1 MKNFLILLLVVVS
14 SSTFAQKKYYNQAV
28 NSCSEKT
35 SEELIS
41 KCIIN
46 SYLLDY
52 DFTTMENKVVSTE
65 KIKKP
70 IVLLAAATWSAPCW
84 GEVPALNKMVEK
96 YHDKVEFI
104 MIFWDKEAKVKK
116 MAEKLDKR
124 ISLVPAREQ
133 DKIEKGNLD
142 ISGFVHKLDYPTT
155 YLIGKDKKFLNVKR
169 GAATPTKEMN
179 WDQVNEL
186 NTKKFEAFLAP
197 ALN

>member
-1 MKNFLILLLVVVS
+1 MKRLLTLVLIVIS
-14 SSTFAQKKYYNQAV
+14 SSVFAQKKYYNQAV

-35 SEELIS
+35 SEGLID
-41 KCIIN
+41 KCIKD
-46 SYLLDY
+46 SYLLNY
-52 DFTTMENKVVSTE
+52 DFTTLNNEVVSTK
-65 KIKKP
+65 KIKKS
-70 IVLLAAATWSAPCW
+70 IVIVAAATWSAPCW
-84 GEVPALNKMVEK
+84 GEVPTLNTMVEK

-124 ISLVPAREQ
+124 ILLVPAREM
-133 DKIEKGNLD
+133 DKTETGNLD
-142 ISGFVHKLDYPTT
+142 VSGFVHKLDYPTT

-186 NTKKFEAFLAP
+186 NTKNFEEFLTP
-197 ALN
+197 VLN